1 VKLAGKKIEGA
12 NVEYIVLPRGD
23 GEPLVL
29 KAQAI
34 LDYSPFEKLCPVPR
48 PPAVMRAGGV
58 KSYNVEDPRYVG
70 AVAEHSA
77 KRSAWIV
84 LTSLRL
90 GTPDLEWETVD
101 YGDPNTWL
109 GYIDELRA
117 AGFSEVEI
125 IRIVKG
131 AMVANALDDAK
142 LDAAR
147 RDFLASLERQAD
159 QLSSPEDGLNSTP
172 SGAPANDSACGLPA

>member
-1 VKLAGKKIEGA
+1 MRLAGKKIEGA

-34 LDYSPFEKLCPVPR
+34 LDYSPFEKLCPIPR
-48 PPAVMRAGGV
+48 PPSVIKPGGV
-58 KSYNVEDPRYVG
+58 RSYNVEDPRYIQALSEHG
-70 AVAEHSA
+70 AR
-77 KRSAWIV
+77 RSAWIV

-101 YGDPNTWL
+101 YGDPNTWQ

-125 IRIVKG
+125 IRVVKG
-131 AMVANALDDAK
+131 AMAANALDDNK
-142 LDAAR
+142 LEEAR
-147 RDFLASLERQAD
+147 KAFLRSLEARAGQSCF
-159 QLSSPEDGLNSTP
+159 LTDGPNSTP
-172 SGAPANDSACGLPA
+172 SGEPASGSE

>member
-1 VKLAGKKIEGA
+1 MKLAGRKIEGA

-34 LDYSPFEKLCPVPR
+34 LDYSPFDMLCPPPR
-48 PPAVMRAGGV
+48 PPTVLRPGGV
-58 KSYNVEDPRYVG
+58 KSYNVEDPRYLESLM
-70 AVAEHSA
+70 EHGRR
-77 KRSAWIV
+77 RSAWII

-101 YGDPNTWL
+101 YGDPNTWS

-117 AGFSEVEI
+117 SGFSEVEI
-125 IRIVKG
+125 IRVVKG
-131 AMVANALDDAK
+131 CMVANALDDSK
-142 LDAAR
+142 LEEAR
-147 RDFLASLERQAD
+147 KAFLAFQERQAD
-159 QLSSPEDGLNSTP
+159 LLSSPEGGLNSTP
-172 SGAPANDSACGLPA
+172 SGAPASDWD